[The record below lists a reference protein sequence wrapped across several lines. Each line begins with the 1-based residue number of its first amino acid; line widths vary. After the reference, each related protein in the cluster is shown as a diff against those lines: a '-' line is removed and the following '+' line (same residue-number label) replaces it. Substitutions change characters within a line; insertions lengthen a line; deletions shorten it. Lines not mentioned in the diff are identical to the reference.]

1 MVLFC
6 IFSGFLRF
14 PAIARKNKAFRK
26 RFWWF
31 LAYMPVIN
39 AASWGD
45 AFLGTG
51 FLMIPSEYQFLLGL
65 ASPLA
70 REFYTWLLT
79 ATARKASGGSANDHI
94 KTIEYTTSHW
104 VESRHAIFLAI
115 ILSGIAT
122 PATLYCVVGMDFAI
136 NIFHGCKIAYNIKKK
151 GHSVEDGTYLITI
164 IIAQSGPFL
173 IF

>member
-1 MVLFC
+1 MLEKTKHSERD
-6 IFSGFLRF
+6 SGG
-14 PAIARKNKAFRK
+14 
-26 RFWWF
+26 FW
-31 LAYMPVIN
+31 PVIN
-39 AASWGD
+39 VCSWGY
-45 AFLGTG
+45 AFLGTA
-51 FLMIPSEYQFLLGL
+51 FLSVPSDYQFLLGL

-70 REFYTWLLT
+70 REILTWLLQ
-79 ATARKASGGSANDHI
+79 ATARKASRGTANDHQ
-94 KTIEYTTSHW
+94 KTIDYTTSHW
-104 VESRHAIFLAI
+104 LESRHAIFLAI

-136 NIFHGCKIAYNIKKK
+136 NIFHGCKIAYNMKKK